1 MITNLA
7 TSKKQA
13 FKEAFGN
20 LSHRIN
26 SLALALSVYFPG
38 NLNCRIFQLHA
49 DSKLEKAERVTKARA
64 THSKGLCKIR
74 DRFPIHHHLHLNQ
87 E

>member
-7 TSKKQA
+7 TSQKKA

-20 LSHRIN
+20 LSHSIN
-26 SLALALSVYFPG
+26 LSHLPLSAYFPG
-38 NLNCRIFQLHA
+38 NLKCRIFRLPA
-49 DSKLEKAERVTKARA
+49 DSKLEKAEGIESPGNTLQ
-64 THSKGLCKIR
+64 GLCKIR
-74 DRFPIHHHLHLNQ
+74 